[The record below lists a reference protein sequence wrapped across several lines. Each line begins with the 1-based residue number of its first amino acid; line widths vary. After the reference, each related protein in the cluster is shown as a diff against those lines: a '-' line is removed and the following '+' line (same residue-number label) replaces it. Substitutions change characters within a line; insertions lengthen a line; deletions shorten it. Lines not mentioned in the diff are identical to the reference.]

1 MNAHRGKILYL
12 PPNRVWR
19 TYSGGQML
27 DRLEGR
33 ESPED
38 GAFPEDWIGST
49 VLAINPNR
57 AQKNEGLSRVT
68 FSGSEALL
76 ADLIAS
82 DPEYFLG
89 LQHLSRFGAN
99 PMILVKY
106 LDSAVRLPFQVH
118 PTSDFSRRY
127 LNSDCGKTEAYCI
140 LSTRPEVEE
149 PYIYLGFQRP
159 PSRTDLQRMIV
170 EQDITSMELCFDKLA
185 VKPGDVYVVPGGLP
199 HAIGNGVLMVEIM
212 EPTDFVARLEFNV
225 AGRVVPKPSRFMG
238 RDVDFAL
245 DMLSFE
251 PMPANAVQ
259 SRWRCESRTLEK
271 SARLHQ
277 EALVDGRV
285 TDRFNVL
292 RTTLSGRSRWY
303 SKGFTILLIV
313 EGSCAIAA
321 ADQSFQL
328 KQLDRIVVPHGMD
341 FLEINA
347 PNRVTFLECLPP
359 GTL

>member
-1 MNAHRGKILYL
+1 
-12 PPNRVWR
+12 
-19 TYSGGQML
+19 
-27 DRLEGR
+27 
-33 ESPED
+33 
-38 GAFPEDWIGST
+38 
-49 VLAINPNR
+49 
-57 AQKNEGLSRVT
+57 
-68 FSGSEALL
+68 
-76 ADLIAS
+76 
-82 DPEYFLG
+82 
-89 LQHLSRFGAN
+89 
-99 PMILVKY
+99 
-106 LDSAVRLPFQVH
+106 
-118 PTSDFSRRY
+118 
-127 LNSDCGKTEAYCI
+127 
-140 LSTRPEVEE
+140 
-149 PYIYLGFQRP
+149 
-159 PSRTDLQRMIV
+159 
-170 EQDITSMELCFDKLA
+170 
-185 VKPGDVYVVPGGLP
+185 
-199 HAIGNGVLMVEIM
+199 VLMVEIM